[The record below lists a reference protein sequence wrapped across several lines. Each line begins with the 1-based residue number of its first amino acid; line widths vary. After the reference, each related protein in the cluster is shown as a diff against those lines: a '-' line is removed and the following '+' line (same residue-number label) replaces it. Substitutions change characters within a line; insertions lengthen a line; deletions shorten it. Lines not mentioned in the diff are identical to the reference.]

1 MIIEC
6 PHCDSRV
13 ECQVRGEVQED
24 VEYGGP
30 PSKVVLLECKV
41 CHSPLLGITEML
53 QVGENEYE
61 WDTPG
66 RLWPEPETNLDWGIP
81 EIARNS
87 LIEAKVCFKA
97 KAYSAC
103 AVMCG
108 RAIEGVCQHHYP
120 KNRTLQTG
128 LQKLKKDGVIDD
140 RIYNWGDALR
150 LSRNLGAHA
159 TTEKVTRED
168 AHDLL
173 DFALAICEYV
183 FVLNEKFDR
192 YQKRKLKQPNP

>member
-6 PHCDSRV
+6 PHCESRV
-13 ECQVRGEVQED
+13 DCEIRGEVQEGP
-24 VEYGGP
+24 EYGGP
-30 PSKVVLLECKV
+30 PSKIFLLQCKV
-41 CHSPLLGITEML
+41 CHNPLLGMSDLL
-53 QVGENEYE
+53 QVGENDFE
-61 WDTPG
+61 WDVPS
-66 RLWPEPETNLDWGIP
+66 RLWPEPDASLDWEIP

-87 LIEAKVCFKA
+87 LVEAKTCFKA

-108 RAIEGVCQHHYP
+108 RAIEGVCQHHDP
-120 KNRTLQTG
+120 KVRSLQAG
-128 LQKLKKDGVIDD
+128 LQKLKKNGVIDE

-159 TTEKVTRED
+159 TTKKVSRED

-183 FVLNEKFDR
+183 FVLNEKFNR
-192 YQKRKLKQPNP
+192 YQKRKISKPKL